1 MNAVWSVSDAIRRE
15 YQEERAIE
23 RPDRGAT
30 YASRLRAG
38 ETLFFEG
45 RPSTS
50 FGTYCPMAKR
60 FGMRVVTRRA
70 VVDES
75 GTLVWLEPAP

>member
-1 MNAVWSVSDAIRRE
+1 MTAVSVPDNIRRE

-23 RPDRGAT
+23 KPDRGAT

-50 FGTYCPMAKR
+50 FGTYCPMAR
-60 FGMRVVTRRA
+60 RAGMRVVTRTAIVNEAR
-70 VVDES
+70 